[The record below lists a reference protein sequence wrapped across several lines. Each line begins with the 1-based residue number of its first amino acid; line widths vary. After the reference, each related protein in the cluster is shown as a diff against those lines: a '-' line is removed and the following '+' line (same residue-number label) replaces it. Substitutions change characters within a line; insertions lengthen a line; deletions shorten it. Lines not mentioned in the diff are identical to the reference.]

1 MYYTTRNSL
10 NSLLN
15 ETFGYESA
23 TIMRSDIMKEDGNY
37 VLEIEMPGVKKEE
50 VNLSLEKGYLNVA
63 VKKAKKTEN
72 IEYVLNER
80 IKKDYSREFYLGE
93 GYEEEDIRASLN
105 DGILRLVFPQVKK
118 SEKRIISIE

>member
-1 MYYTTRNSL
+1 
-10 NSLLN
+10 
-15 ETFGYESA
+15 
-23 TIMRSDIMKEDGNY
+23 MRSDIMKEDGNY